1 MSIKEIALELTEQG
15 YILPIGQLRDIKIY
29 LEMMDMDIQEWLD
42 LTLENYPEQL
52 EDYFIGLE

>member
-15 YILPIGQLRDIKIY
+15 YILPIGMLRDIKIY
-29 LEMMDMDIQEWLD
+29 LEMTDMDIMEWLE
-42 LTLENYPEQL
+42 LTQENYPEQI

>member
-52 EDYFIGLE
+52 EEYFIGLE